1 MTWLAALAAAGA
13 VYYLLAL
20 VAAARWNHGP
30 VAEPLALPPVSI
42 LKPLHGRDPRFY
54 EAIRSHAEQDYPE
67 FEILFAVNDPQDAA
81 LGDIRRLAAEFPDR
95 HIRVIVCPRKVP
107 NGKVG
112 LLAALSAEARY
123 AVLLIDD
130 SDIRVGPGYLRQVV
144 APLEDPGVGLV
155 TALYRASST
164 SAASRWEALGIAT
177 EFAPSVMVA
186 RLLGMANFALGSTMV
201 LRQATLEKIGGF
213 AGLWDLLA
221 DDYHLG
227 QRVARAGYRVV
238 FARAV
243 VETDLGG
250 ETWGGTWQ
258 HQLRWART
266 IRVSRP
272 GGYAGSGIMHVTV
285 WSLLA
290 VAVGAWPVAA
300 AALTIRILAGV
311 AVGTGVLGDAAVA
324 RQFYLIP
331 LRDCWGFAVWAAG
344 LFGNTVMWRGQ
355 RLRLARDGKI
365 SPV

>member
-1 MTWLAALAAAGA
+1 VTWLAVLAVAGA

-20 VAAARWNHGP
+20 VAAALWNIRP
-30 VAEPLALPPVSI
+30 AARPRALPPVSI
-42 LKPLHGRDPRFY
+42 LKPVHGRDPRFY

-67 FEILFAVNDPQDAA
+67 FEMLFAVNDPEDAA
-81 LGDIRRLAAEFPDR
+81 LGDIRRLAGEFPER
-95 HIRVIVCPRKVP
+95 HIRIVVSPGKVP

-123 AVLLIDD
+123 AVLLIND
-130 SDIRVGPGYLRQVV
+130 SDIQVEPGYLRQVV
-144 APLEDPGVGLV
+144 APLEEPGVGLV

-164 SAASRWEALGIAT
+164 SFAARWEAIGIAT

-186 RLLGMANFALGSTMV
+186 RLLGVAGFALGSTMV
-201 LRQATLEKIGGF
+201 LRQETLKEIGGF
-213 AGLWDLLA
+213 ASMGDLLA
-221 DDYHLG
+221 DDYELG
-227 QRVARAGYRVV
+227 RRVVRAGYRIA
-238 FARAV
+238 FARTI

-250 ETWGGTWQ
+250 ETWGDTWL

-290 VAVGAWPVAA
+290 LAVGAWPVAA
-300 AALTIRILAGV
+300 AAIAIRVVAGV
-311 AVGTGVLGDAAVA
+311 AIGAGVLGDTGVM

-344 LFGNTVMWRGQ
+344 LFGSTVVWRGQ
-355 RLRLARDGKI
+355 RLRLTGDGKI
-365 SPV
+365 RPV